1 MKKAFLQLN
10 FWISKQIAKIS
21 SEFIWKMLGII
32 AGLIMILPWLGV
44 WIKPLSGFS
53 RFVVDILSPVSI
65 RNIPYGAPSGWYSSI
80 AYSFGV
86 IVVTGLLIAIV
97 TTYLR
102 TLGDRYKT
110 GTIDHYNWENHI
122 LFLGYDEM
130 MIGTLR
136 KVCSTNKKTQVV
148 VAVPENVEATR
159 SRIKVNLKEEQY
171 KLVEVIQCNY
181 TDKDDLIKKACV
193 KTVSQ
198 LFIIGQPDEAT
209 HDATN
214 QKCLDVIADIVGDKP
229 DIACYIYFRNQS
241 SLSLIHRQEFGK
253 DHNKPLWKK
262 TNPFNFHQ
270 NVASKLLTGFDSG
283 NELMTPDYRN
293 EKQNLA
299 VCKNANVHLV
309 ILGMTEMGMAL
320 AKEMLMVA
328 HYPGRRVKITLVD
341 DNAREEMFYFKGR
354 YKDLFN
360 HCKST
365 FFKLDWHDERPPMVN
380 DSEKENV
387 SAKDILDVEFAFI
400 EGSVAHPKLSEMI
413 EGWAEDEE
421 SIFTLAICTNDS
433 PKNMATALYL
443 PRTLLEGEKAIHVWV
458 YQQGDNSMEE
468 FGGHDLYKNLHTFS
482 ANEYGEIDL
491 QGSIAYIWAEQVQ
504 KAYERSASGS
514 TSSTKWHDLSQY
526 ERWSTMNNVR
536 SIIPK
541 LHGMGYEIVK
551 EKDGFQ
557 LVYFGDGERTQCS
570 QLDLSNEEIHKL
582 AETEHIRWNADT
594 LSKGF
599 RPTSDE
605 EHRRVKADKE
615 NKSRYKKKLFA
626 HDDLRPYSELDTD
639 TQAYDIDMT
648 EAIINAI
655 NGQLRK

>member
-1 MKKAFLQLN
+1 MRKKINNLYFK
-10 FWISKQIAKIS
+10 ISKKS
-21 SEFIWKMLGII
+21 SNSSSKFIWTLLVVLFCLVII
-32 AGLIMILPWLGV
+32 VP
-44 WIKPLSGFS
+44 WIKPIGKF
-53 RFVVDILSPVSI
+53 FVDIFSPVSF
-65 RNIPYGAPSGWYSSI
+65 RNIAYDTENSSGYSSI
-80 AYSFGV
+80 AYAIGV
-86 IVVTGLLIAIV
+86 ILISGLLIPVI
-97 TTYLR
+97 TNHIR
-102 TLGDRYKT
+102 TLGEKYKT
-110 GTIDHYNWENHI
+110 GTLSKYFWENHI
-122 LFLGYDEM
+122 LFLGYDEL

-136 KVCSTNKKTQVV
+136 KVCGATEKTQVV
-148 VAVPENVEATR
+148 VAVSEDVEAVK
-159 SRIKVNLKEEQY
+159 SRIKVNLSEEDY
-171 KLVEVIQCNY
+171 KQVEVIQCNK

-214 QKCLDVIADIVGDKP
+214 QKCLDVIAGIVSDKP

-241 SLSLIHRQEFGK
+241 SLSLIQRQGFG
-253 DHNKPLWKK
+253 NKSTGPLWKK

-270 NVASKLLTGFDSG
+270 NIASKLLTGFESG
-283 NELMTPDYRN
+283 NKLMTPDYRN
-293 EKQNLA
+293 ENQNLA
-299 VCKNANVHLV
+299 VCPKSNVHLV

-341 DNAREEMFYFKGR
+341 DNAREEMFYFNGR

-365 FFKLDWHDERPPMVN
+365 FFKLDWRDGKQPM
-380 DSEKENV
+380 ECTPQKENENV
-387 SAKDILDVEFAFI
+387 KDILDVEFAFI
-400 EGSVAHPKLSEMI
+400 EGGVAHPKLTKMI
-413 EGWAEDEE
+413 EDWAEEE
-421 SIFTLAICTNDS
+421 NWIFTLAICTNDS

-443 PRTLLEGEKAIHVWV
+443 PRTLLEGENAIQVWV

-468 FGGHDLYKNLHTFS
+468 FGGHDIYKNLHTFS
-482 ANEYGEIDL
+482 ANEYGNIDL
-491 QGSIAYIWAEQVQ
+491 QGSITYIWAEEVQ
-504 KAYERSASGS
+504 KAYERSASDS
-514 TSSTKWHDLSQY
+514 SSSTKWNDLSQY

-541 LHGMGYEIVK
+541 IHGIGYEIVN
-551 EKDGFQ
+551 DGDKFK
-557 LVYFGDGERTQCS
+557 LLYFGDGDSASCTQ
-570 QLDLSNEEIHKL
+570 LNLSNDEIQKL

-594 LSKGF
+594 LAKGF
-599 RPTSDE
+599 RPLSDE
-605 EHRRVKADKE
+605 EHKQVKADKE

-626 HDDLRPYSELDTD
+626 HDDLRPYSDLDTD

-655 NGQLRK
+655 NSRLI

>member
-1 MKKAFLQLN
+1 MRKKINNLYFK
-10 FWISKQIAKIS
+10 ISKKS
-21 SEFIWKMLGII
+21 SNSSSKFIWTLLVVLFCSVII
-32 AGLIMILPWLGV
+32 VP
-44 WIKPLSGFS
+44 WIKPFGKF
-53 RFVVDILSPVSI
+53 FVDIFSPVSFRYI
-65 RNIPYGAPSGWYSSI
+65 SYRGGGEYGWYSSF
-80 AYSFGV
+80 AYAIGV
-86 IVVTGLLIAIV
+86 ILISGLLIPII
-97 TTYLR
+97 TNYLR
-102 TLGDRYKT
+102 TLGNKYKT
-110 GTIDHYNWENHI
+110 GTLSKYFWENHI
-122 LFLGYDEM
+122 LFLGYDEL

-136 KVCSTNKKTQVV
+136 KVCSTDKKDQVV
-148 VAVPENVEATR
+148 VAVPENVEKVR
-159 SRIKVNLKEEQY
+159 SRIKVNLTEAEYEK
-171 KLVEVIQCNY
+171 VEVIQCNY
-181 TDKDDLIKKACV
+181 TDKDDLRKKACV
-193 KTVSQ
+193 LAASQ
-198 LFIIGQPDEAT
+198 VFIIGQPDEAT

-214 QKCLDVIADIVGDKP
+214 QQCLEVMADIVGDKP
-229 DIACYIYFRNQS
+229 DIVCDIYFRNQA

-270 NVASKLLTGFDSG
+270 NIASKLLTGFDSG

-293 EKQNLA
+293 KKQNLA

-328 HYPGRRVKITLVD
+328 HYPGHRVKITLVD
-341 DNAREEMFYFKGR
+341 DNAREEMFYFNGR

-365 FFKLDWHDERPPMVN
+365 FFKLDWRDGKQPM
-380 DSEKENV
+380 ECTPQKENENV
-387 SAKDILDVEFAFI
+387 KNILDVEFAFI
-400 EGSVAHPKLSEMI
+400 EGSVAHPKLTKMI
-413 EGWAEDEE
+413 EDWAEEDN

-443 PRTLLEGEKAIHVWV
+443 PRTLLEGENAVQVWV

-482 ANEYGEIDL
+482 ANEYGNIDL
-491 QGSIAYIWAEQVQ
+491 QDSIVYTWAEEVQ

-541 LHGMGYEIVK
+541 LRGMGYEITK

-594 LSKGF
+594 LAKGF

-605 EHRRVKADKE
+605 EHRQVKADKE
-615 NKSRYKKKLFA
+615 NKSKFKKTLFA
-626 HDDLRPYSELDTD
+626 HDDIRPYSDLDVD

>member
-1 MKKAFLQLN
+1 MRKKINNLYFK
-10 FWISKQIAKIS
+10 ISKKS
-21 SEFIWKMLGII
+21 SNSSSKFIWTLLIVLFCSVII
-32 AGLIMILPWLGV
+32 VP
-44 WIKPLSGFS
+44 WIKPFGKF
-53 RFVVDILSPVSI
+53 FVDIFSPVSFRYI
-65 RNIPYGAPSGWYSSI
+65 SYRGGGEYGWYSSF
-80 AYSFGV
+80 AYAIGV
-86 IVVTGLLIAIV
+86 ILISGLLIPII
-97 TTYLR
+97 TNYLR
-102 TLGDRYKT
+102 TLGNKYKT
-110 GTIDHYNWENHI
+110 GTLSKYFWENHI
-122 LFLGYDEM
+122 LFLGYDEL

-136 KVCSTNKKTQVV
+136 KVCTPDNKMQVV
-148 VAVPENVEATR
+148 VAVPENVEVVR
-159 SRIKVNLKEEQY
+159 SRIKVNLSEEDY
-171 KLVEVIQCNY
+171 KQVEVIQCNY

-198 LFIIGQPDEAT
+198 LFIIGQPNGAT

-214 QKCLDVIADIVGDKP
+214 QKCLDSIADIVGDKQ
-229 DIACYIYFRNQS
+229 DIVCYIYFRNQS
-241 SLSLIHRQEFGK
+241 SLSLIHRQDFGK

-270 NVASKLLTGFDSG
+270 NIASKLLTGFDSG

-293 EKQNLA
+293 KKQNLA

-328 HYPGRRVKITLVD
+328 HYPGHRVKITLVD

-365 FFKLDWHDERPPMVN
+365 FFKLDWRDGKQPM
-380 DSEKENV
+380 ECKPQKENV

-400 EGSVAHPKLSEMI
+400 EGSVAHPKLTEMI
-413 EGWAEDEE
+413 EGWAKEE
-421 SIFTLAICTNDS
+421 NWVFTLAICTNDS

-443 PRTLLEGEKAIHVWV
+443 PRTLLEGGNAVQVWV

-482 ANEYGEIDL
+482 ANEYGDIDL
-491 QGSIAYIWAEQVQ
+491 QGSIAYTWAEEVQ
-504 KAYERSASGS
+504 KAYVRSSSGT
-514 TSSTKWHDLSQY
+514 TSSKKWHDLSQY
-526 ERWSTMNNVR
+526 DRWSTMNNVR

-551 EKDGFQ
+551 EKGRFQ
-557 LVYFGDGERTQCS
+557 LEYFGDGERAQCC
-570 QLDLSNEEIHKL
+570 QLDLSNAEILKL

-594 LSKGF
+594 LAKGF

-605 EHRRVKADKE
+605 EHRQVKADKE
-615 NKSRYKKKLFA
+615 NKSKFKKTLFA
-626 HDDLRPYSELDTD
+626 HDDIRPYSDLDAD